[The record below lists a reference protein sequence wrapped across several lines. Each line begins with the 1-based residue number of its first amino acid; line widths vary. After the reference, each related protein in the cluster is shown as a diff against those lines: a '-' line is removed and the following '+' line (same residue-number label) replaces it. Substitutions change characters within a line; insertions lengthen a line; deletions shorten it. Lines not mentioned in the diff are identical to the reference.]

1 MKSKIKSILK
11 KTFSGGARFSDKT
24 DLIKKNY
31 LDSFSLMVLITSLE
45 REFKIKIKLA
55 KIDISDF
62 NSVNKIERYIKSN
75 SK

>member
-11 KTFSGGARFSDKT
+11 KTLSKSAKFNDKT

-45 REFKIKIKLA
+45 KEFKIKIELA
-55 KIDISDF
+55 KVDI
-62 NSVNKIERYIKSN
+62 NSLSSINKIEKYIKKVN
-75 SK
+75 K